1 MNGGVLS
8 RCLLLESQV
17 YEVLL
22 DMFILL
28 ILDNVALIVGLNQ
41 LHSDILENVEGT
53 VLPFEEINLLFVQLL
68 TIQLV
73 FCSLIKFQDHVID
86 DLTGSCV
93 KQVVGSVRMSDLH

>member
-41 LHSDILENVEGT
+41 LHSDILENV
-53 VLPFEEINLLFVQLL
+53 
-68 TIQLV
+68 
-73 FCSLIKFQDHVID
+73 
-86 DLTGSCV
+86 
-93 KQVVGSVRMSDLH
+93 

>member
-28 ILDNVALIVGLNQ
+28 ILDDVALIVGLNQ
-41 LHSDILENVEGT
+41 LHSDILENVEGA
-53 VLPFEEINLLFVQLL
+53 VLPFEEINLLFGQLL
-68 TIQLV
+68 AIQLV
-73 FCSLIKFQDHVID
+73 FCSLIK
-86 DLTGSCV
+86 L
-93 KQVVGSVRMSDLH
+93 

>member
-41 LHSDILENVEGT
+41 LHSDILENVEGA
-53 VLPFEEINLLFVQLL
+53 VLPFEKINLLFGKLL
-68 TIQLV
+68 AIQLV
-73 FCSLIKFQDHVID
+73 FCSLIK
-86 DLTGSCV
+86 L
-93 KQVVGSVRMSDLH
+93 